1 MTATSHLDWTA
12 GAALDEAVA
21 TALVGPG
28 APFELRTEPVLGT
41 TMPVFA
47 SRPRSLLQLLA
58 SAATRFPERD
68 YLVFPERTLTYGNVH
83 TPVAAAAQRLRDD
96 FGIGRG
102 DRVAIAS
109 ANGVEYAITFWAA
122 TSLGAITVAL
132 NGWWTPSELAYG
144 IAHTTPKVVFA
155 DTRRHQRLTEAG
167 ELGVPIVEFD
177 GQWWGDEPAGGQLP
191 QLDIDEDDPYLILFT
206 SGTTGRPKGA
216 VLSHRGT
223 IHFIWSSMT
232 TGAVHGALHRL
243 PPAPVRGCTLSAAP
257 MFHVSGMTSQV
268 IMAPATG
275 LIVVYPPV
283 GRWDEETHLR
293 LSEQHS
299 VTAWGL
305 VPTQMWRLLEHPT
318 LDDFDLSSLAS
329 VGGGSAVWAPELIRR
344 IGEQLPH
351 VEASVRLGYG
361 MTETTGL
368 GTLLLPPFTNAH
380 PDSVGS
386 ASAGVE
392 VEVRDPAT
400 GRVVDTGAVGEVCLR
415 TAAAFLGY
423 WNNPAATQAAIDD
436 ERWYRTGDFGVIRD
450 GRLYLEGRRT
460 DLIVRGGE
468 NIYPAEIE
476 NRLGEHPDVADVA
489 VIGVEHPTLGQEVK
503 AVIVRRAETL
513 TPAAVRTWA
522 AVTLASF
529 KVPTYIEF
537 IEELPRN
544 ATGKVVKQLLIE
556 PHQASTFIAE

>member
-1 MTATSHLDWTA
+1 MA
-12 GAALDEAVA
+12 AALI
-21 TALVGPG
+21 GPG
-28 APFELRTEPVLGT
+28 APFELRAEPVLT
-41 TMPVFA
+41 TTLPVFT
-47 SRPRSLLQLLA
+47 SRPRSLLQLLS
-58 SAATRFPERD
+58 SAANRFPERD
-68 YLVFPERTLTYGNVH
+68 YLVFPERTLTYGNVQA
-83 TPVAAAAQRLRDD
+83 PIAAAAQRLRDD

-132 NGWWTPSELAYG
+132 NGWWTPPELAYG

-155 DTRRHQRLTEAG
+155 DTRRRERLAEAG
-167 ELGVPIVEFD
+167 NLGVPIVEFD
-177 GQWWGDEPAGGQLP
+177 GQWWGDEPADGQLP
-191 QLDIDEDDPYLILFT
+191 SLEIDEDDPYLILFT

-223 IHFIWSSMT
+223 IHFIWSSMA

-243 PPAPVRGCTLSAAP
+243 PPAPARGCTLSAAP

-293 LSEQHS
+293 LSEQHG

-305 VPTQMWRLLEHPT
+305 VPTQMWRLLDHPT
-318 LDDFDLSSLAS
+318 LHDYDLSTLAS
-329 VGGGSAVWAPELIRR
+329 VGGGSAIWAPELIRR
-344 IGEQLPH
+344 IGEELPH
-351 VEASVRLGYG
+351 VRTSVRLGYG

-392 VEVRDPAT
+392 VEIRDPAT
-400 GRVVDTGAVGEVCLR
+400 GVVVDTGTVGEVYLR

-423 WNNPAATQAAIDD
+423 WDNPTATSAAIDD

-450 GRLYLEGRRT
+450 GRLHLEGRRT

-468 NIYPAEIE
+468 NIYPVEIE
-476 NRLGEHPDVADVA
+476 NRLLEHPEVTDAA

-503 AVIVRRAETL
+503 AVVVRGADAL
-513 TPAAVRTWA
+513 TSDAVRAWA

-529 KVPTYIEF
+529 KVPAYVEF
-537 IEELPRN
+537 VDELPRN

-556 PHQASTFIAE
+556 PQQASTFIAE